1 MKLIIGCAQLTS
13 GDDQKANGPAA
24 ITAELD
30 LQALQEIRTRFPALN
45 HRRPDLFPGG

>member
-1 MKLIIGCAQLTS
+1 MIINPWGLVVAQAP
-13 GDDQKANGPAA
+13 DGPAA

-30 LQALQEIRTRFPALN
+30 LQALQQIRTRFPALN